1 MKEFKVIQ
9 GGCCFCGQI
18 IAVEVPEDCTT
29 ERADEIATEECQCE
43 GAKRYREKKKRKDR
57 ANKAIEEQFGD
68 NSRHPLKEEIKE
80 YLKTAA
86 DMIVEYRIN
95 SVTVDIGRGIKAK
108 IGTTSKANVKVE
120 KIITE
125 KTTEEV

>member
-1 MKEFKVIQ
+1 METRMIH
-9 GGCCFCGQI
+9 GGCLFCGQI
-18 IAVEVPEDCTT
+18 IAVEVPEDCAA
-29 ERADEIATEECQCE
+29 EKVDELATEECQCDE
-43 GAKRYREKKKRKDR
+43 AKRYKLKKKKKER

-68 NSRHPLKEEIKE
+68 ESKHPLKEDIKE
-80 YLKTAA
+80 YLKMAA

-108 IGTTSKANVKVE
+108 IGTTAKGNIKVE
-120 KIITE
+120 KNITE

>member
-1 MKEFKVIQ
+1 MKGLNMLQ
-9 GGCCFCGQI
+9 GCCRFCGQI
-18 IAVEVPEDCTT
+18 VVVEAPEECTV
-29 ERADEIATEECQCE
+29 EKLDELATGECQCDE
-43 GAKRYREKKKRKDR
+43 AKRYQIKKKRKEK
-57 ANKAIEEQFGD
+57 ANKAIEEQFGE
-68 NSRHPLKEEIKE
+68 NSKHPLMEDIKQ

-108 IGTTSKANVKVE
+108 IGTSAKANVKVE
-120 KIITE
+120 KIVTE

>member
-1 MKEFKVIQ
+1 MEKRMIH
-9 GGCCFCGQI
+9 GGCLFCGQI
-18 IAVEVPEDCTT
+18 IAVEVPEGCENEMVDGL
-29 ERADEIATEECQCE
+29 ATEECQCDE
-43 GAKRYREKKKRKDR
+43 AKRYKIKKKRKER

-68 NSRHPLKEEIKE
+68 NSRHPLKEDIKE
-80 YLKTAA
+80 YLKMAA

-108 IGTTSKANVKVE
+108 IGTTAKANVKVE